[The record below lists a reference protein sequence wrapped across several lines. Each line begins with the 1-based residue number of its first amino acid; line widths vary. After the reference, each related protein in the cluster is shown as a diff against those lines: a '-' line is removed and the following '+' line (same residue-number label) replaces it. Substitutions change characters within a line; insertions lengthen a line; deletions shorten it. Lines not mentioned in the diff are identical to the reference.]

1 LRRTYQINQESAV
14 QKFRRQALAS
24 AQHIQFALPLPEAI
38 ELVQQGLM
46 NLALA
51 AFTKVAEQM
60 MDWEVGELVGAKHQ
74 ANQSRE
80 RMRWGR
86 QRGYCVVGGQK
97 VPLQRPR
104 VRDTRQR
111 EIPLGSYAMLQQA
124 SLLEDAVW
132 HKIMHGLTTR
142 RYSEVVRELEQ
153 AYGVEKSTVSEHF
166 IVASRRRLEKLE
178 TRPLGEHAFCAM
190 FLDGTCFEKQ
200 QVIVALGL
208 TLQGHKVVL
217 GLRQGATENST
228 VVRQLLEDLQGRGI
242 DFEVPRLYVLDGGK
256 ALHAAV
262 RKLAGPCAQI
272 QRCQVHKIRNVVDH
286 LSQEQQMAI
295 RCKLRNAYTLR
306 DYADAQRAL
315 DSLLHQLMHLNPS
328 AARSLEE
335 AKDETLTVHRLRVP
349 SKLRSSLASTNLI
362 ESAFSIVDTACR
374 NVKRWQ
380 SGDQYLR
387 WVASALLWAESR
399 WNRVHGHREI
409 PILVKE
415 LELAVVKSIPVRHAS
430 VA

>member
-1 LRRTYQINQESAV
+1 LRRTYQIEQENAV
-14 QKFRRQALAS
+14 QKFRRQAGAS
-24 AQHIQFALPLPEAI
+24 AQQIQFALPLPEAM

-51 AFTKVAEQM
+51 AFAKVAEQM
-60 MDWEVGELVGAKHQ
+60 MDWEVGELVGPKHQ
-74 ANQSRE
+74 ANRSRQ

-111 EIPLGSYAMLQQA
+111 EIPLGSYAMLRQA

-142 RYSEVVRELEQ
+142 RYSEVVRELQQ

-178 TRPLGEHAFCAM
+178 TRPLGEHALCAM

-228 VVRQLLEDLQGRGI
+228 VVRQLLEDLQRRGV

-256 ALHAAV
+256 ALHTAV

-295 RCKLRNAYTLR
+295 RCKLRNAYATR
-306 DYADAQRAL
+306 DYTDAQRAL
-315 DSLLHQLMHLNPS
+315 DLRLHQLMHLNPS

-335 AKDETLTVHRLRVP
+335 GKDETLAVHRLRVP

-362 ESAFSIVDTACR
+362 ESAFSIVETVCR

-380 SGDQYLR
+380 GGDQYLH

-415 LELAVVKSIPVRHAS
+415 LELAVVNSIPVRHAS

>member
-1 LRRTYQINQESAV
+1 MRRTYQIKQESAV
-14 QKFRRQALAS
+14 QKFRRQAEAS
-24 AQHIQFALPLPEAI
+24 GQQIEFALALPEVL
-38 ELVQQGLM
+38 ELVQEGLM

-80 RMRWGR
+80 SMRWGR
-86 QRGYCVVGGQK
+86 QRGYCVVSGQK

-142 RYSEVVRELEQ
+142 RYSAVVRELQQ
-153 AYGVEKSTVSEHF
+153 AYGVEKSTVSDHF

-178 TRPLGEHAFCAM
+178 TRPLGEHALCAM

-208 TLQGHKVVL
+208 TLQGQKVVL

-228 VVRQLLEDLQGRGI
+228 VVRQLLEDLQRRGI

-256 ALHAAV
+256 ALHTAV

-286 LSQEQQMAI
+286 LSEEQQMAI
-295 RCKLRNAYTLR
+295 RCKLRNAYATR
-306 DYADAQRAL
+306 DYRDAQRAL

-335 AKDETLTVHRLRVP
+335 GKDETLAVHRLRVP

-362 ESAFSIVDTACR
+362 ESAFSIVETVCR

-380 SGDQYLR
+380 GGDQYLR